1 MDGAQWLASCHRK
14 PSEAYAAWG
23 QSPFLAKLPAGRDWD
38 ALRVQQPLGLT
49 VLWELG
55 EEADAVPVLE
65 EHAKPRPVFYIL
77 TRPDPAGASVT
88 WPETEDVRLL
98 TAGEHLCMPSP
109 DADGITGVRHHSF
122 LWRTPPDGS
131 GKLVDPELLRTAL
144 KSALDPGRQAE
155 RIRAARA
162 VFWASKRHSH

>member
-1 MDGAQWLASCHRK
+1 MDGAQWLASCHRQ
-14 PSEAYAAWG
+14 PSEAYAAWE
-23 QSPFLAKLPAGRDWD
+23 QSPFLARLPAGRTWD

-55 EEADAVPVLE
+55 EEAAAVPVLE

-77 TRPDPAGASVT
+77 ARADAVAPAPA
-88 WPETEDVRLL
+88 WPETEDVRML
-98 TAGEHLCMPSP
+98 TAGEDLAMPSP
-109 DADGITGVRHHSF
+109 DADAITGVRHHSF

-131 GKLVDPELLRTAL
+131 GRLADPELLRAAL
-144 KSALDPGRQAE
+144 RSALDPARQAE

-162 VFWASKRHSH
+162 VFWASKRHSN

>member
-1 MDGAQWLASCHRK
+1 M
-14 PSEAYAAWG
+14 
-23 QSPFLAKLPAGRDWD
+23 
-38 ALRVQQPLGLT
+38 QQPLGLT

-55 EEADAVPVLE
+55 KEAEAVPVLE
-65 EHAKPRPVFYIL
+65 EHSKPRPVFYIL
-77 TRPDPAGASVT
+77 TRAAAATV
-88 WPETEDVRLL
+88 WPETEDARML
-98 TAGEHLCMPSP
+98 TAGEELAMPSP

-131 GKLVDPELLRTAL
+131 GTLVDPELLRGAL
-144 KSALDPGRQAE
+144 ESALDPARQAE